1 MEKWIQASVPSISL
15 PTKVEHLKQNRA
27 FFLVTQGINMNLNYS
42 KKLRVKMKMQIILNG

>member
-27 FFLVTQGINMNLNYS
+27 FFFGDSGYQYEL
-42 KKLRVKMKMQIILNG
+42 KLF